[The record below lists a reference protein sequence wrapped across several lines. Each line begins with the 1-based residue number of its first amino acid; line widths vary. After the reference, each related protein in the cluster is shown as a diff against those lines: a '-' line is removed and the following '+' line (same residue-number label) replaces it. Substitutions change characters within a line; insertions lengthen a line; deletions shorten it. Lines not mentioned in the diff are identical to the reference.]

1 MNDKQIIKHL
11 LKVPPTSKKM
21 SGKDWVQATKER
33 ITKCR
38 AHEDHLANT
47 PQGLCFCTY
56 KGLNNNV
63 L

>member
-11 LKVPPTSKKM
+11 LKVPLTSKK
-21 SGKDWVQATKER
+21 SVWKNGVQATKER

-38 AHEDHLANT
+38 AYEAHLAN
-47 PQGLCFCTY
+47 PLQGLCFCTY